1 MYSVLRALI
10 VYFVLL
16 LIFRIGG
23 KRSVS
28 QTTTFDFVLLLIIS
42 HTISNSLVGQ
52 DYSLINS
59 FLLVMTLMLT
69 NIAIDLW
76 KQRSS
81 QVKQL
86 VDGVPLVILENG
98 QPLKDRMNKA
108 RVRDEDILM
117 MARELQGLER
127 MDQIK
132 YAVLESSG
140 SISIIPK

>member
-1 MYSVLRALI
+1 M
-10 VYFVLL
+10 
-16 LIFRIGG
+16 
-23 KRSVS
+23 
-28 QTTTFDFVLLLIIS
+28 
-42 HTISNSLVGQ
+42 
-52 DYSLINS
+52 
-59 FLLVMTLMLT
+59 MLML
-69 NIAIDLW
+69 IHIGLDLW

-81 QVKQL
+81 QVKQI

-98 QPLKDRMNKA
+98 QPLKDRINKA